1 MLTETKTGSEASQ
14 IMTFDPPD
22 GTKPNAGNTHTRFSF
37 LEFTFTSAAL
47 KLRAGLNSLWTK
59 NHLPLIKSDEQQKLV
74 LSSLL

>member
-47 KLRAGLNSLWTK
+47 SA
-59 NHLPLIKSDEQQKLV
+59 LV
-74 LSSLL
+74 